1 MHIRADEN
9 GTNISE
15 KQDGEVCRTWGTQ
28 TALVFHYITMSRG
41 IQYTFFKDKIFIKR
55 DEIEHRNYAVT
66 STCASFFSEK
76 KKRRRRRRRN
86 YIRVVTR
93 NNPQTE
99 SKAFRRKMKNS
110 VAF

>member
-55 DEIEHRNYAVT
+55 DEIE
-66 STCASFFSEK
+66 
-76 KKRRRRRRRN
+76 
-86 YIRVVTR
+86 
-93 NNPQTE
+93 Q
-99 SKAFRRKMKNS
+99 
-110 VAF
+110 